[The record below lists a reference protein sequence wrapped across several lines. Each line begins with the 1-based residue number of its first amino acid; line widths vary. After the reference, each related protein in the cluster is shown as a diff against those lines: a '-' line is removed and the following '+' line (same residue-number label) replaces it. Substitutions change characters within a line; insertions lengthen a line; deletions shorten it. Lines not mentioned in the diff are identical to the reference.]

1 VSVEVELWTRED
13 GDLAALLPRA
23 GEWEAEDDFFEFEG
37 DGWLVAVSAP
47 EPIQPGDVPP
57 ELGGLVEGLRYRVDF
72 SVEPSAPGPQ
82 AWAFVGEAMASVGRG
97 LGGVGLD
104 PETGHPRSWVSCS

>member
-1 VSVEVELWTRED
+1 MSVEVELWTREG

-23 GEWEAEDDFFEFEG
+23 DEWDAESDFFEFEG

-47 EPIQPGDVPP
+47 EPIQPGEVPP
-57 ELGGLVEGLRYRVDF
+57 EFDGVEGLRYRIDF

-82 AWAFVGEAMASVGRG
+82 AWAFVREAMEAVGQALR
-97 LGGVGLD
+97 GVGLD
-104 PETGHPRSWVSCS
+104 PETGHPRSWAR